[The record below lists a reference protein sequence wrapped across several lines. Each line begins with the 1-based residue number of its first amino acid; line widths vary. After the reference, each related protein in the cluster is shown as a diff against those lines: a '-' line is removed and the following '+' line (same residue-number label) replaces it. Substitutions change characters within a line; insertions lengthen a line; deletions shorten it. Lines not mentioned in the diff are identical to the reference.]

1 MGRSKNKGGKGW
13 MKRKEGSFLILL
25 SLVLLLTGC
34 WDKKEVEERSYVMAI
49 GLDLPTGLDIE
60 KEQAIDVTFQF
71 SNPKLNIKGASSSG
85 GSELKEIVSLT
96 APDLVTARNMAN
108 SFVTREISFTHNKVL
123 IVSEDLAKTETFYRL
138 LSTAFKDREVR
149 REMSIIVTEG
159 KASEFIAKNKPEMMI
174 RPHRYY
180 QFLIDRAT
188 ETGLVPESTINRF
201 FAITDGD
208 ADLFLAMYGSYNKNT
223 NAGFQDED
231 QYTAGQVPK
240 KGGNPVQLIGS
251 AVFKEGKMIGKLSGE
266 ETRIARLLD
275 NTANIRDL
283 FSSFPDPLDKRYK
296 IAVRIRK
303 TNKNKIEVKLRNGPP
318 KINVTY
324 PLDMKILSIPS
335 MINYAENLENQKKLK
350 LALEE
355 KLKENAEKLI
365 EKTQREFKT
374 EPFYWSLYVR
384 PLFSTVKEYEEW
396 DWNNKRYPFADVHI
410 TVDLNIT
417 GFGKQFGESEIE
429 KVID

>member
-1 MGRSKNKGGKGW
+1 
-13 MKRKEGSFLILL
+13 MKRKAGSFLFLI
-25 SLVLLLTGC
+25 SLILLLTGC
-34 WDKKEVEERSYVMAI
+34 WDKKEVEERSYVVAI
-49 GLDLPTGLDIE
+49 GLDLPSGLDIE

-71 SNPKLNIKGASSSG
+71 SNPKLNVKGVSPSG
-85 GSELKEIVSLT
+85 GEEMKDVVSLT
-96 APDLVTARNMAN
+96 APDLVSARNMAN

-123 IVSEDLAKTETFYRL
+123 IVSEELAKTEIFYRL
-138 LSTAFKDREVR
+138 LTTAFKDREIR
-149 REMSIIVTEG
+149 RETSIIVTEG
-159 KASEFIAKNKPEMMI
+159 MASKFIEKNKPEMMI

-208 ADLFLAMYGSYNKNT
+208 ADLFLAMYGSYNKQKD
-223 NAGFQDED
+223 GFQDED
-231 QYTAGQVPK
+231 QYIAGQVPK

-266 ETRIARLLD
+266 ETRITRLLD
-275 NTANIRDL
+275 NTSNIRDL
-283 FSSFPDPLDKRYK
+283 FSSFQDPLDKEYK
-296 IAVRIRK
+296 IAVRIKK
-303 TNKNKIEVKLRNGPP
+303 TRKNKVEVKLRNGPP
-318 KINVTY
+318 EINVTY
-324 PLDMKILSIPS
+324 PLDMKILSVPS
-335 MINYAENLENQKKLK
+335 MVNYAEDIENQKKLK

-365 EKTQREFKT
+365 KKTQKEFKT

-384 PLFSTVKEYEEW
+384 PLFSTVKEYETW
-396 DWNNKRYPFADVHI
+396 DWNNKRYPYADIHV
-410 TVDLNIT
+410 TMDLEIT
-417 GFGKQFGESEIE
+417 GFGKQFRESDIE